1 MSMRILLRKV
11 RSVKIL
17 VKIAKG
23 YLITVVVFF
32 IALALYGMYIYRY
45 EGKRPIDQPG
55 RSWISEDGSIILNT
69 DENQETTGSM
79 TIDGVEIPF
88 LFVDGQG
95 EVIYIYSIDARNRD
109 VLYPE
114 DKYETWMGSFN
125 RKDKFTVT
133 VEKTTYFEVGQKITF
148 YRVDDEEDSSK

>member
-1 MSMRILLRKV
+1 MG
-11 RSVKIL
+11 VKIMRL
-17 VKIAKG
+17 FEKIIVWVAIFL
-23 YLITVVVFF
+23 LICLFGVV
-32 IALALYGMYIYRY
+32 LYGMYIYRY
-45 EGKRPIDQPG
+45 EGKRPIDQLG

-95 EVIYIYSIDARNRD
+95 EVIYIDSIEAKDRLG
-109 VLYPE
+109 LYPE
-114 DKYETWMGSFN
+114 ETYEKWIGDFIW
-125 RKDKFTVT
+125 KDKFTVT

>member
-1 MSMRILLRKV
+1 MRLFEKIIVGVAIFLL
-11 RSVKIL
+11 ICL
-17 VKIAKG
+17 FG
-23 YLITVVVFF
+23 VV
-32 IALALYGMYIYRY
+32 LYGMYIYRY
-45 EGKRPIDQPG
+45 EGKRPSDQPG
-55 RSWISEDGSIILNT
+55 TEWISEDESIVVHVDKN
-69 DENQETTGSM
+69 NQSTGSM

-109 VLYPE
+109 GLYPE

>member
-23 YLITVVVFF
+23 YLITVVVLF
-32 IALALYGMYIYRY
+32 IALTLYGMYIYRY
-45 EGKRPIDQPG
+45 EGKRPIDQLG

-95 EVIYIYSIDARNRD
+95 EVIYIDSIEAKDRLG
-109 VLYPE
+109 LYPE
-114 DKYETWMGSFN
+114 ETYEKWIGDFIW
-125 RKDKFTVT
+125 KDKFTVT